1 MITVSFYNHFHICQG
16 KTFFGYFVYCNPHH
30 LHVIYRNQENKNK
43 GHCKSME
50 KGHDLQKL
58 FYPQRVTIVGAGDN
72 PLLINGRSLMFM
84 LRHKSTARIY
94 PVNPNRDTVQGI
106 PCYRSI
112 ADLPEVPDVAVIVV
126 GKKLVPSTIEELGQL
141 GCSFAIVNTS
151 GYAETGPEG
160 LGDQEE
166 LLRISRRYGMRLV
179 GPNCLGLINLISP
192 VILSW
197 CATLEREPGDLLP
210 GDVALI
216 SQSGAMLGSIWDR
229 AMGLGLGY
237 SYLLS
242 SGNEAD
248 LGMTDFMD
256 FFARDENTRVIT
268 GFVEALRDPEKF
280 LRAVDQAHANGKAVV
295 LYKVGRTVEGKRAA
309 VSHTGSLTGSDETF
323 DALCRAHG
331 IVRVDR
337 LDALITSALA
347 LRALPPARG
356 GRLGIFCCSGGAAGL
371 AADQMRGTGLS
382 IAPVSPAFE
391 RDMTDITNFQPPH
404 NPLDII
410 KGPLKS
416 FDVITEAMKRF
427 VREENFDQII
437 ILMTTMYL
445 QKIAPKLMLDG
456 LKDGPEKPVLAC
468 WLGDKVVRKP
478 SEEMREGGVITYHDV
493 DSCLEAAR
501 ALAIVGQHRK
511 RLSMVLSFKKPPK
524 DAKRRALKI
533 IEKCGRRLDE
543 ASSKAILCLYGF
555 SIPRGKLVRNLDEA
569 IETARALGF
578 PVVAKG
584 ISPDVLHK
592 TEAKAVCLGIGGENA
607 LKKAF
612 EQVKTAIEAKGTL
625 RGILIEEMLPEPVAE
640 LIIGCTFDEPCF
652 HKIIFGLGG
661 IWVEAMRDISV
672 RLAPIIEED
681 AEEMIF
687 EIRGG
692 KILDGMRGKP
702 PADKAAIV
710 SALTSLSALIMDLH
724 EELGEIDVNP
734 LMVYQ
739 KGAIAADALLT
750 IRKR

>member
-1 MITVSFYNHFHICQG
+1 M
-16 KTFFGYFVYCNPHH
+16 
-30 LHVIYRNQENKNK
+30 EN
-43 GHCKSME
+43 
-50 KGHDLQKL
+50 GHDLQRL
-58 FYPQRVTIVGAGDN
+58 FYPRRVTIVGAGDN

-106 PCYRSI
+106 PCYRRI

-126 GKKLVPSTIEELGQL
+126 GKKLVPAAIEELGQL
-141 GCSFAIVNTS
+141 GCSFAIINTS

-160 LGDQEE
+160 LAEQEE
-166 LLRISRRYGMRLV
+166 LLRRSRRYGMRLI

-197 CATLEREPGDLLP
+197 CATLEREQGDLLP

-248 LGMTDFMD
+248 LGMADFMEY
-256 FFARDENTRVIT
+256 FAQDKNTKVIT
-268 GFVEALRDPEKF
+268 GFVEALRNPEKF
-280 LRAVDQAHANGKAVV
+280 LQGVDQAHSNGKAVV
-295 LYKVGRTVEGKRAA
+295 LYKVGRTAEGRRAA

-382 IAPVSPAFE
+382 IAPVGPAFE
-391 RDMTDITNFQPPH
+391 QDITDITNFHPPH

-427 VREENFDQII
+427 VREDNFDQII

-445 QKIAPKLMLDG
+445 QKIAPKLMLTG

-468 WLGDKVVRKP
+468 WLGNKVVAKP
-478 SEEMREGGVITYHDV
+478 SEEMRNGGVITYHDV
-493 DSCLEAAR
+493 ESCLEAAR
-501 ALAIVGQHRK
+501 ALAVIGKHRR
-511 RLSMVLSFKKPPK
+511 RLAMELSYKQPPR
-524 DAKRRALKI
+524 DAKSGALKN
-533 IEKCGRRLDE
+533 IEQCEGRLDE
-543 ASSKAILCLYGF
+543 ASSKAILALYGF
-555 SIPRGKLVRNLDEA
+555 STPRGKLVRNLDDA
-569 IETARALGF
+569 IATALALGF

-592 TEAKAVCLGIGGENA
+592 TEAKAVCLGISSEKA

-612 EQVKTAIEAKGTL
+612 ETVATAIESRGTL
-625 RGILIEEMLPEPVAE
+625 RGVLIEEMLSEPVAE
-640 LIIGCTFDEPCF
+640 VIVGCSLDEPCF

-661 IWVEAMRDISV
+661 IWVEAMKDISV
-672 RLAPIIEED
+672 RMAPILEED
-681 AEEMIF
+681 AEEMVA
-687 EIRGG
+687 EIRGAN
-692 KILDGMRGKP
+692 ILDGLRGKP
-702 PADKAAIV
+702 SADKGALV
-710 SALTSLSALIMDLH
+710 SALVSLSALITDLR
-724 EELGEIDVNP
+724 EEIGEIDVNP

-739 KGAIAADALLT
+739 EGAVVADALLSC
-750 IRKR
+750 RRS

>member
-1 MITVSFYNHFHICQG
+1 
-16 KTFFGYFVYCNPHH
+16 
-30 LHVIYRNQENKNK
+30 
-43 GHCKSME
+43 ME
-50 KGHDLQKL
+50 TGHDLQRL
-58 FYPQRVTIVGAGDN
+58 FDPQRVAIVGAGDN

-106 PCYRSI
+106 PCYRRI
-112 ADLPEVPDVAVIVV
+112 ADLPDVPDVAVIVV
-126 GKKLVPSTIEELGQL
+126 GKKFVPSALEELGQR

-151 GYAETGPEG
+151 GYAETGREG
-160 LGDQEE
+160 LADQEE
-166 LLRISRRYGMRLV
+166 LLDISRRYGMRLL
-179 GPNCLGLINLISP
+179 GPNCLGLINLLSP

-229 AMGLGLGY
+229 AMGWGLGY

-248 LGMTDFMD
+248 LGMADFME
-256 FFARDENTRVIT
+256 FFAQDKNTKVIT

-280 LRAVDQAHANGKAVV
+280 LHGVDQAHANGKSVV
-295 LYKVGRTVEGKRAA
+295 LYKVGRTEGGKRAA

-337 LDALITSALA
+337 LDALITTALA

-356 GRLGIFCCSGGAAGL
+356 GRLGIFCCSGGAAGM

-391 RDMTDITNFQPPH
+391 RDMTEITNFRPPH

-416 FDVITEAMKRF
+416 FDVLTEAMRRF
-427 VREENFDQII
+427 VREETFDQVI

-445 QKIAPKLMLDG
+445 QKIAPALMLEG
-456 LKDGPEKPVLAC
+456 LKDGPGKPVLAC

-478 SEEMREGGVITYHDV
+478 SEEMRDGGVITYHDV
-493 DSCLEAAR
+493 ESCLEAAR
-501 ALAIVGQHRK
+501 ALAVVGQHRR
-511 RLSMVLSFKKPPK
+511 RLSTALSYREPPK

-533 IEKCGRRLDE
+533 IDQCGRRLDE
-543 ASSKAILCLYGF
+543 ASSKAILSLYGLAV
-555 SIPRGKLVRNLDEA
+555 PRGKLVRHLDEA
-569 IETARALGF
+569 LETARGLGF

-584 ISPDVLHK
+584 ISPEVLHK
-592 TEAKAVCLGIGGENA
+592 TEAKAVRLGIDSERD
-607 LKKAF
+607 LTRAF
-612 EQVKTAIEAKGTL
+612 DEVKQAVESKGTL
-625 RGILIEEMLPEPVAE
+625 RGVLIEEMLPEPVAE
-640 LIIGCTFDEPCF
+640 VIVGCSFDAPSF
-652 HKIIFGLGG
+652 HKVLFGLGG

-672 RLAPIIEED
+672 RIAPISEED
-681 AEEMIF
+681 ADEMIS
-687 EIRGG
+687 EIRGT
-692 KILDGMRGKP
+692 KILDGLRGKP
-702 PADKAAIV
+702 STDKKALV
-710 SALTSLSALIMDLH
+710 SALVSLSALITDLH

-734 LMVYQ
+734 LMVYE
-739 KGAIAADALLT
+739 KGAVAADALLT
-750 IRKR
+750 VRRR